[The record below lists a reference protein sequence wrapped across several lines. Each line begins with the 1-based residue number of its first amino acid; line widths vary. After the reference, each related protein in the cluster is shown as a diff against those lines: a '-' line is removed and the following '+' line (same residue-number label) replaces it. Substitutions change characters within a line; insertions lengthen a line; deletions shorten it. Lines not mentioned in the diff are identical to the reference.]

1 MPVTDIPSP
10 AAYLD
15 SREFYQKA
23 FYRHK
28 NFTEAL
34 MQQVGVTS
42 LSELE
47 DHLLRN
53 RAPLWGAISERAE
66 LERQLERAETLFQL
80 ATQLQRQRVVEQQ
93 AAFDRD
99 FSLLDE

>member
-1 MPVTDIPSP
+1 MPVTEIPSP
-10 AAYLD
+10 TSYIDA
-15 SREFYQKA
+15 REFYQKA

-47 DHLLRN
+47 DHLLLN
-53 RAPLWGAISERAE
+53 RAPLWSAINKRAE

-80 ATQLQRQRVVEQQ
+80 ATQLQRQRVAEQQ
-93 AAFDRD
+93 AAFDHD
-99 FSLLDE
+99 FSMLDE